1 MLGFLL
7 SGIWLLQIKENS
19 TEEDSLMTLEDMI
32 RQARKMGASDLHL
45 EPGLP
50 PAHRIRGKLKINGD
64 PFPAADLQALVQHLL
79 GETAYQDFLVQ
90 RSYDLARTIG
100 GVRCRINVLTSIRG
114 TGLAVRLLPTVQP
127 TVETLN
133 LHPEI
138 KKIVQ
143 RPHGLILLSG
153 PTGCG
158 KSSTMA
164 AMLEELNRA
173 EPLHIITIE
182 SPIEYLLRPRKAFIR
197 QREVGRDTPS
207 FEQGLLDALR
217 EDPDVI
223 MVGEMRDPACM
234 RLTLNAA
241 ETGHLVLTTV
251 HSSNVAEAL
260 QRVILAFPAEI
271 QAGISAQLADCLA
284 AVVCQKLRY
293 LPEHNIQIPECE
305 ILLGNS
311 SARSLIRTGQFFKIQ
326 TVLETSGNE
335 GMWSLERYRDWINK
349 RSDWRRPT
357 DSPASEETE
366 EIIDIPA
373 RRKTGTPNPIK
384 PPASTG
390 RPQQPL
396 QQEMTPEEPRHK
408 VLVINEPEEN
418 FKDILSQLEK
428 K

>member
-1 MLGFLL
+1 
-7 SGIWLLQIKENS
+7 
-19 TEEDSLMTLEDMI
+19 MTLENMI
-32 RQARKMGASDLHL
+32 RQAKKMGASDLHL

-50 PAHRIRGKLKINGD
+50 PAHRIHGKLKLNGD
-64 PFPAADLQALVQHLL
+64 PIPAADLQALVQHLL
-79 GETAYQDFLVQ
+79 GEMAYQDFLGQ
-90 RSYDLARTIG
+90 RSYDLAKTIG

-114 TGLAVRLLPTVQP
+114 MGLAVRLLPAIQP

-138 KKIVQ
+138 KKVVL

-164 AMLEELNRA
+164 ALLEELNRA

-182 SPIEYLLRPRKAFIR
+182 SPIEFLLRHKKAFIR

-217 EDPDVI
+217 EDPDVV

-241 ETGHLVLTTV
+241 ETGHLVFATV

-260 QRVILAFPAEI
+260 QRIILAFPAEI
-271 QAGISAQLADCLA
+271 QASISAQLADCLA

-293 LPEHNIQIPECE
+293 LPEHNLQIPECE
-305 ILLGNS
+305 ILLGTS
-311 SARSLIRTGQFFKIQ
+311 TARAVIRAGQFFKIQ
-326 TVLETSGNE
+326 TVLETSGSE
-335 GMWSLERYRDWINK
+335 GMWSLERYRAWINA
-349 RSDWRRPT
+349 RRDWHRPA
-357 DSPASEETE
+357 DLPASGETE

-373 RRKTGTPNPIK
+373 HRKAISPKPIK
-384 PPASTG
+384 PSASTS
-390 RPQQPL
+390 RPQQPV
-396 QQEMTPEEPRHK
+396 QQEMTSEESRHN
-408 VLVINEPEEN
+408 VLVIDEPEEN
-418 FKDILSQLEK
+418 FRDILSQLEK

>member
-1 MLGFLL
+1 
-7 SGIWLLQIKENS
+7 
-19 TEEDSLMTLEDMI
+19 
-32 RQARKMGASDLHL
+32 
-45 EPGLP
+45 
-50 PAHRIRGKLKINGD
+50 
-64 PFPAADLQALVQHLL
+64 
-79 GETAYQDFLVQ
+79 
-90 RSYDLARTIG
+90 
-100 GVRCRINVLTSIRG
+100 
-114 TGLAVRLLPTVQP
+114 VRLLPVIQS

-138 KKIVQ
+138 KKVVLS
-143 RPHGLILLSG
+143 PHGLILLSG

-164 AMLEELNRA
+164 ALLEELNRT

-182 SPIEYLLRPRKAFIR
+182 SPIEYLLRPKKAFIR

-223 MVGEMRDPACM
+223 MVGEIRDPACM

-241 ETGHLVLTTV
+241 ETGHLVVATV

-260 QRVILAFPAEI
+260 QRIILAFPAEI
-271 QAGISAQLADCLA
+271 QASISAQLADCLA

-293 LPEHNIQIPECE
+293 LPEHNLQVPECE
-305 ILLGNS
+305 ILLGTS
-311 SARSLIRTGQFFKIQ
+311 TARAVIRNGQFFKIQ

-335 GMWSLERYRDWINK
+335 GMWSLERYRAWINA
-349 RSDWRRPT
+349 RSDWDRSIESIT
-357 DSPASEETE
+357 TEASEEIT
-366 EIIDIPA
+366 DIPEY
-373 RRKTGTPNPIK
+373 RKIRVPKQAQTGTPAIK
-384 PPASTG
+384 P
-390 RPQQPL
+390 QQSL
-396 QQEMTPEEPRHK
+396 QQEITNEGSTQP
-408 VLVINEPEEN
+408 VLVINEPTES